1 MDKKD
6 KISVILPVFNGE
18 KHIENCL
25 ESLICQSYDN
35 LEIIIVNDGSTDN
48 SEKCIKKYIDKDKRI
63 VYLKQQN
70 LGTSCARNAG
80 LKICTGKFFCFV
92 DVDDTIYVDYCRDM
106 ILYMNNDVDAVVC
119 GVQVSYNGEITREIP
134 ILNKVTGEEARRNIL
149 EQKYASGFV
158 WNKLF
163 RTSVIRSEKLYFPEG
178 MIYEDLLFCYQYF
191 NYANRIQYIDKV
203 LYHYMRR
210 QGSLCTNYNNPH
222 RMLDLIEIMKILEK
236 ETNMTDLNLKAY
248 IFFLHNQLIRLNN
261 YYIRSDYID
270 NDVIFKQC
278 AMYIIDRIQTLLLY
292 EEK

>member
-1 MDKKD
+1 
-6 KISVILPVFNGE
+6 
-18 KHIENCL
+18 
-25 ESLICQSYDN
+25 
-35 LEIIIVNDGSTDN
+35 
-48 SEKCIKKYIDKDKRI
+48 
-63 VYLKQQN
+63 
-70 LGTSCARNAG
+70 
-80 LKICTGKFFCFV
+80 
-92 DVDDTIYVDYCRDM
+92 
-106 ILYMNNDVDAVVC
+106 
-119 GVQVSYNGEITREIP
+119 
-134 ILNKVTGEEARRNIL
+134 
-149 EQKYASGFV
+149 
-158 WNKLF
+158 
-163 RTSVIRSEKLYFPEG
+163 

-222 RMLDLIEIMKILEK
+222 RMLDLIEIMKIMEK